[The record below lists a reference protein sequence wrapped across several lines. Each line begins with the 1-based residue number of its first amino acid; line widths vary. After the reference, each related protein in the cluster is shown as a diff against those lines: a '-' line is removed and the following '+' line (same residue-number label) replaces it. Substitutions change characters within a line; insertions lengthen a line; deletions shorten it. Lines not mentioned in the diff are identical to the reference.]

1 MLKAF
6 TPVSTM
12 LSGFAFGLEKPSAK
26 LIAAVGCIS
35 CGVLVSSY
43 GEVNFSAFGVAAMLL
58 SIAAEGL
65 RTVLMQHLLSSK
77 QFHPLEAWMYLGP
90 ACIVWLFVLIGVVEA
105 QQIQDQQALSIML
118 AHKWYFGFAAL
129 AGFAV
134 NALAMLVIK
143 LASAL
148 TLKVLG
154 VCKDV
159 GLVTFGVLLLGEHVA
174 GLQVG
179 GYAIALCGF
188 AAYNYIKM
196 ASPQALT
203 LPRQADGNNKKA
215 GPLER
220 QHSTV
225 YISSSK
231 GSDSS
236 SSSNNTVSSLS
247 RASSIHPPAQQQQQS
262 CASYRVYQHSSCL
275 TEPLL
280 PPSVLVCSKV
290 C

>member
-12 LSGFAFGLEKPSAK
+12 FSGFLLGLEKPSAK

-35 CGVLVSSY
+35 CGVLLSSY
-43 GEVNFSAFGVAAMLL
+43 GEVNFSVFGVVAMLL

-65 RTVLMQHLLSSK
+65 RTGLMQHLLASK

-105 QQIQDQQALSIML
+105 QDIRSQQALSIVV
-118 AHKWYFGFAAL
+118 AHKWYFVFAAI

-154 VCKDV
+154 ICKDV
-159 GLVTFGVLLLGEHVA
+159 GLVLFGVMLLGEHVA
-174 GLQVG
+174 GLQMA
-179 GYAIALCGF
+179 GYAVALVGF
-188 AAYNYIKM
+188 GAYNYIKAM
-196 ASPQALT
+196 PASKLE
-203 LPRQADGNNKKA
+203 LPRQLESATKK
-215 GPLER
+215 PVLR

-225 YISSSK
+225 YLSSNG
-231 GSDSS
+231 GSGTASGTAHLPSGIS
-236 SSSNNTVSSLS
+236 SSSNM
-247 RASSIHPPAQQQQQS
+247 AQQQQQYRFS
-262 CASYRVYQHSSCL
+262 LPGATYKPASGLH
-275 TEPLL
+275 EPLL
-280 PPSVLVCSKV
+280 PPAVLVCTKNRHP
-290 C
+290 